1 MLISMGSWNFQV
13 CVYYESLKRALILFV
28 FFYFLRELSVHC
40 SKLGLVVESKWKVV
54 VDVVNSKPRTSST
67 ATTGIPGK
75 AKKKSKDACLV
86 KGSARHTSS
95 GTVLVH
101 QNSGRRIWMDFY
113 VHLGQPPAL
122 GPLGKCQTKLILE
135 VMIKNNVKILLPG
148 KSQRARE

>member
-13 CVYYESLKRALILFV
+13 CVYYESCLLFIITEKARAKERKFLKRALILFV

-101 QNSGRRIWMDFY
+101 QNSG
-113 VHLGQPPAL
+113 
-122 GPLGKCQTKLILE
+122 
-135 VMIKNNVKILLPG
+135 
-148 KSQRARE
+148 